1 MLVSMGVQSGID
13 FSRVFGG
20 SEKLIGVLVN
30 LHRIICHISD
40 FRIFVFKGLF
50 GYRLLLKVEN

>member
-1 MLVSMGVQSGID
+1 MSMGVQSGID

-20 SEKLIGVLVN
+20 SERLIGVLVN

-40 FRIFVFKGLF
+40 VRVFVSKGLF
-50 GYRLLLKVEN
+50 GYRLLLRAEN